1 MRALRMVILGGLVGC
16 NAHPFSELMD
26 QGVGDYLGIAEVKSE
41 SSEDGVDT
49 YVFKQSS
56 GPMCLRGTDFNV
68 SVREKK
74 NSDELMIFLQG
85 GGACWSDFCLAVE
98 TAREGI
104 PSALEVLDDSLKYNP
119 VRDMNVLYVPYCDA
133 SLFAGNIEIDDNGDG
148 ETDRYHRGL
157 QNLSAALDI
166 AAERFPKPKRVVLAG
181 SSGGAFGTILATVL
195 VREIYPRIP
204 IYVIADSGVGVA
216 KGAEDPDFV
225 MDLVEEWGAEPFLPE
240 SCPDCLADGH
250 LTPLVAWEL
259 DQDPNLK
266 VGVFSAYQDQVMSQI
281 FLAITGPEFEVMV
294 KEQTRL
300 VSQEFPDRYV
310 PFLIEGEVHTTL
322 LGEVSGFLG
331 DDFEFADAIG
341 DLVTIHGMQT
351 SIVGDLDF
359 ATWFDYMLSDSPK
372 WKPARE

>member
-1 MRALRMVILGGLVGC
+1 MRALAFGSLWMLVGC
-16 NAHPFSELMD
+16 SPHPFSELMD
-26 QGVGDYLGIAEVKSE
+26 QGVGDYLGVAEVKSE
-41 SSEDGVDT
+41 SREDGVDT
-49 YVFKQSS
+49 YVFKQQS
-56 GPMCLRGTDFNV
+56 GPMCLRGTDYNV

-74 NSDELMIFLQG
+74 KSDDLLIFLQG

-98 TAREGI
+98 TALEGI
-104 PSALEVLDDSLKYNP
+104 PSGLEVLDDGLAYNP
-119 VRDMNVLYVPYCDA
+119 VRDMSLVYVPYCDA
-133 SLFAGNIEIDDNGDG
+133 SLFAGNVEIDDNGDG
-148 ETDRYHRGL
+148 EIDRYHHGL

-166 AAERFPKPKRVVLAG
+166 ASERFPKPERVVLAG

-195 VREIYPRIP
+195 VREIYPRAP
-204 IYVIADSGVGVA
+204 IYVVADSGVGVA
-216 KGAEDPDFV
+216 KGAEAPDFV

-250 LTPLVAWEL
+250 LTPLVAWQL
-259 DQDPNLK
+259 DQDPRLK

-281 FLAITGPEFEVMV
+281 FLAIPGEEFEVMV

-322 LGEVSGFLG
+322 LGDVSGFLG
-331 DDFEFADAIG
+331 DGFELADAIS

-351 SIVGDLDF
+351 SKVGNLDF
-359 ATWFDYMLSDSPK
+359 ATWFDYMISDSPK